1 MPRNFAM
8 QMGCNWPT
16 AVSDQFKGSFPGSAI
31 LHIRALRDE
40 TRRAR
45 AVVMN
50 RGTTH
55 TPRNGRC
62 VCILRLQF
70 RIGLLIH
77 SRAELRS
84 RVAIPFHDSPRVSR
98 LISLLN
104 PPAVDRKWKLTAHLF
119 SRSPRRESPFLP
131 DTWRF
136 NVEENV
142 WGWID
147 FPLSPRLRLTKDSFS
162 SDLEKKEIGKV
173 FNYNLSALF
182 LL

>member
-1 MPRNFAM
+1 MGTRGSGTRYRIFPFSLSRFIVSSGARQRGMPRNFAM

-31 LHIRALRDE
+31 LHIRALRDK

-98 LISLLN
+98 LISL
-104 PPAVDRKWKLTAHLF
+104 
-119 SRSPRRESPFLP
+119 
-131 DTWRF
+131 
-136 NVEENV
+136 
-142 WGWID
+142 
-147 FPLSPRLRLTKDSFS
+147 PLSTLPPWI
-162 SDLEKKEIGKV
+162 ENG
-173 FNYNLSALF
+173 N
-182 LL
+182 